1 MPMWC
6 LGALVPLFPIG
17 AALAIRWMEKWDNRR
32 ARVRRMVKTS
42 WQTHER
48 RSHYSIAGCDMRD
61 IGTVKI
67 L

>member
-1 MPMWC
+1 MPMWY

-17 AALAIRWMEKWDNRR
+17 AALVLLLMEKWDNRR
-32 ARVRRMVKTS
+32 SRIRRMVKAS

-48 RSHYSIAGCDMRD
+48 RQRYSSAGCNMRD